1 MRLNN
6 EAQKAE
12 RPMLKSFIAA
22 LIVCIASVGPATTG
36 EPASATARDIS
47 RGFFDTVFGLEYGT
61 HIDAHRVKRFA
72 TPVRFHVAD
81 LSGRSRLPAARAFLN
96 SLPQRI
102 DNFSSTQVD
111 RVRDANFRVIIVRAD
126 DFATVVSRELR
137 ADAVAMNARC
147 LVGVTTDRGR
157 IKSSV
162 AVIIGDDDYL
172 FSRCLVEEVLQ
183 GLGPMNDNPT
193 LAESV
198 FNDTSQHTTF
208 TAFDEAIL
216 NVLYHPSIHPGMTGS
231 EAHRA
236 LPRALAELGYAH

>member
-1 MRLNN
+1 
-6 EAQKAE
+6 
-12 RPMLKSFIAA
+12 MLKSFIAA
-22 LIVCIASVGPATTG
+22 LILCIASAG
-36 EPASATARDIS
+36 SATPGEMRTSTAREIS
-47 RGFFDTVFGLEYGT
+47 RGFFDTVFGLEYGG
-61 HIDAHRVKRFA
+61 HVDAQRVKRFV

-81 LSGRSRLPAARAFLN
+81 LSGQARMPAAKAFLD
-96 SLPQRI
+96 SLPRRI
-102 DNFSSTQVD
+102 GNFRSTRVA
-111 RVRDANFRVIIVRAD
+111 RVRDANFRVLIVRAE

-183 GLGPMNDNPT
+183 GLGPMNDNPG
-193 LAESV
+193 LSQSV
-198 FNDTSQHTTF
+198 FNDTSHHTTF

-216 NVLYHPSIHPGMTGS
+216 NVLYHPSIHPGMTGT

-236 LPRALAELGYAH
+236 LPRALADLGYLR